1 MALTVI
7 VESAILVSAATWSS
21 ADEEDVVLLKKSS
34 VAPERGEGEAR
45 EVKAVEE
52 LRVCCG
58 HWKLF
63 ASVPCYF

>member
-21 ADEEDVVLLKKSS
+21 ADEEDVVLSKKSS

-45 EVKAVEE
+45 EVKAVE
-52 LRVCCG
+52 
-58 HWKLF
+58 
-63 ASVPCYF
+63 